1 MPVELFGISLDFYID
16 SLIKILAS
24 SISGAIL
31 GLERKHRYQVVGMRT
46 LVLISVSSTLLSIL
60 SYSLT
65 EIQTGKGFYGGDP
78 TRIIAGVVSG
88 IGFLGGGAI
97 VHQGLNIRG
106 LTSAA
111 VVWTAAAIG
120 LAIGAG
126 LYEQSLIVLAVAIF
140 LLLVLEKIESRFFLA
155 GRNKTLRL
163 VFADGE
169 RGIDLGAIK
178 KVIES
183 YGFKVTDLNIKR
195 IMADRKVILLYSV
208 KSPDLDDYD
217 QVIGELSDLG
227 NLEEFTLKD

>member
-1 MPVELFGISLDFYID
+1 MDFYID
-16 SLIKILAS
+16 SLLKILAS
-24 SISGAIL
+24 VVSGAIL

-65 EIQTGKGFYGGDP
+65 EIQASKGFYGGDP

-120 LAIGAG
+120 LALGAG
-126 LYEQSLIVLAVAIF
+126 LYEQSILVLAVAIF
-140 LLLVLEKIESRFFLA
+140 LLVVLEKIESRYFLA
-155 GRNKTLRL
+155 GRNKTLHI
-163 VFADGE
+163 VFGDGDVDLPAVKAAIE
-169 RGIDLGAIK
+169 RF
-178 KVIES
+178 
-183 YGFKVTDLNIKR
+183 GFKVTDLNISR
-195 IMADRKVILLYSV
+195 IMADGRVILRYSV
-208 KSPDLDDYD
+208 KSPDMDSYNSVIDD
-217 QVIGELSDLG
+217 ISKLG
-227 NLEEFTLKD
+227 RLEEFSVTD

>member
-195 IMADRKVILLYSV
+195 IMADKTVILLYSV
-208 KSPDLDDYD
+208 KSPDMDDYD
-217 QVIGELSDLG
+217 RVIGELSKLG

>member
-1 MPVELFGISLDFYID
+1 MELFGIPMDFYLD
-16 SLIKILAS
+16 SFLKILAS
-24 SISGAIL
+24 SASGAVL
-31 GLERKHRYQVVGMRT
+31 GWERKHRYQVVGMRT
-46 LVLISVSSTLLSIL
+46 LLLISVSSTLLAIL

-65 EIQTGKGFYGGDP
+65 EIQTGKGLYGGDP
-78 TRIIAGVVSG
+78 TRVIAGVVSG

-111 VVWTAAAIG
+111 VVWTASAIG
-120 LAIGAG
+120 LALGVG
-126 LYEQSLIVLAVAIF
+126 LYAQALLVLAVAIF
-140 LLLVLEKIESRFFLA
+140 LLIVLEKIESRFFLA

-169 RGIDLGAIK
+169 RGIDLASIK
-178 KVIES
+178 KAIES
-183 YGFKVTDLNIKR
+183 HGFKVTDLNIKR

-217 QVIGELSDLG
+217 SVIGELSDLG